1 MLINSGQRTDIP
13 AFYSAW
19 FLNRLAAASVL
30 VRNPFY
36 RGQLTRYRLDPSV
49 VDCLLFCSK
58 NPGPL
63 LDAIGAAPAPR
74 IQEAA
79 GCPGPAPAAAALDLN
94 PAGHGLDAAAAG
106 PAETEAAALLAR
118 FRQYWFVTI
127 TPYSADIEPYVP
139 PVPEA
144 AAQLKRLSAYL
155 ESLHRADPREHAPG
169 ADAVCWRCDPV
180 AITETYTLDFHAEAF
195 RHMAAEL
202 AGWTHECVI
211 SFIDLYAKTRRN
223 FPEGRVLREDEMR
236 TLAAAFGKAGR
247 ENGIAVRTCAE
258 TADLSEYG
266 IGRSGCVSREVLE
279 RVLMAEGTVPRGGQP
294 GAALRGEGS
303 AGTDAADLCTAGD
316 ARCRGRRLK
325 IPAGRPM
332 RPACGCVPSHDIGDY
347 NSCLHGCRYCYANYD
362 RAAVLRNVALHDDSS
377 PLLIGWPAE
386 GESIHDAVQ
395 KSWIADSVEQPP
407 LLF

>member
-13 AFYSAW
+13 AFYSTW
-19 FLNRLAAASVL
+19 FLKRLAAASVL

-63 LDAIGAAPAPR
+63 LDAIGVSPAPR
-74 IQEAA
+74 ASAA
-79 GCPGPAPAAAALDLN
+79 DGTT
-94 PAGHGLDAAAAG
+94 
-106 PAETEAAALLAR
+106 EMEAAALLAR

-127 TPYSADIEPYVP
+127 TPYSTDIEPYVP
-139 PVPEA
+139 SVFQT

-155 ESLHRADPREHAPG
+155 ESLHRADPLEHAPG
-169 ADAVCWRCDPV
+169 ADAVCWRYDPV
-180 AITETYTLDFHAEAF
+180 IITGTYTLDFHVNAF
-195 RHMAAEL
+195 RRMAAEL

-279 RVLMAEGTVPRGGQP
+279 RLLMAEGTVLRGGQP
-294 GAALRGEGS
+294 GAVIRGGS
-303 AGTDAADLCTAGD
+303 AEGPYAADG
-316 ARCRGRRLK
+316 ARCRGRTLK
-325 IPAGRPM
+325 IPAGRPS

-347 NSCLHGCRYCYANYD
+347 NSCLHGCRYCYANYN

-395 KSWIADSVEQPP
+395 KSWIADSAEQPP
-407 LLF
+407 LF